1 MRYLVTLWN
10 GDVREC
16 YLKNGYFVHVLNSSW
31 EVGMNDPA
39 IRSIKS
45 CWGEKQDD

>member
-16 YLKNGYFVHVLNSSW
+16 YLENGLFVHVLNSSW
-31 EVGMNDPA
+31 TIGIDDPL
-39 IRSIKS
+39 IRHIKTL
-45 CWGEKQDD
+45 WGERENE